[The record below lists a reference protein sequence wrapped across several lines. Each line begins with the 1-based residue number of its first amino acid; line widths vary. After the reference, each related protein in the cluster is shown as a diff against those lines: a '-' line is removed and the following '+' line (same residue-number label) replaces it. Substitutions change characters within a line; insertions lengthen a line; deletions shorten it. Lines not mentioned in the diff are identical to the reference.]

1 MRVASGIAKH
11 AGHRG
16 IAAQNRAIRVQRD
29 DAGGDAFQN
38 RFHELPAALQLLN
51 GLLQIPCELVDLR
64 TAVAQLCGHDVEG
77 ANQHAEFV
85 LRLLG
90 NLVIEIAGGNLAGA
104 LSQRLNRHRNLFS
117 EKQRQPHHR
126 KKQKNREEGQNQQ
139 HLTLQ
144 RAQVL
149 LLFLVFLHL
158 GLDDA
163 ESREKIRAGAIAR
176 GHVAGGSTLLKRRD
190 AGYEIVLSLRLPDF
204 HAARQRSYQGPKDA
218 GTLADLAAAVFR
230 LFIANDTAA
239 DGLPV
244 GVKNPQGVESGGKS
258 MPKHF
263 VSRL

>member
-1 MRVASGIAKH
+1 M
-11 AGHRG
+11 
-16 IAAQNRAIRVQRD
+16 
-29 DAGGDAFQN
+29 
-38 RFHELPAALQLLN
+38 
-51 GLLQIPCELVDLR
+51 
-64 TAVAQLCGHDVEG
+64 
-77 ANQHAEFV
+77 
-85 LRLLG
+85 RLLG

-104 LSQRLNRHRNLFS
+104 LSQRLNRHRNLFG

-149 LLFLVFLHL
+149 LFGFVFLHL

-163 ESREKIRAGAIAR
+163 ES
-176 GHVAGGSTLLKRRD
+176 
-190 AGYEIVLSLRLPDF
+190 
-204 HAARQRSYQGPKDA
+204 AARQRSYQGPKDA

-244 GVKNPQGVESGGKS
+244 GVKNPQGVESGRKS
-258 MPKHF
+258 MPEHF